1 MGKKINLVTELHQ
14 STKRN
19 YIERMM
25 NEKVLCMKKG
35 REFEY
40 DYWDGDR
47 KFGYGGYKYIEDRWK
62 PFAENLIKIYNL
74 NNKSKILDAGCG
86 KGFVLYELKKILP
99 GLTIKGFDISKYGI
113 NNSKEEIKKDLFEHD
128 IRKKFPFKDNEFDL
142 VISLA
147 CLHNLQVHELEKSI
161 KEIERVGK
169 KSYFM
174 VEGYRNEAELFN
186 LQCWALTAETFFC
199 DKEWEWLFKICNYNG
214 DYEFIYFE

>member
-169 KSYFM
+169 KSYIM

>member
-86 KGFVLYELKKILP
+86 KGFILYELKKILP

-169 KSYFM
+169 KSYIM